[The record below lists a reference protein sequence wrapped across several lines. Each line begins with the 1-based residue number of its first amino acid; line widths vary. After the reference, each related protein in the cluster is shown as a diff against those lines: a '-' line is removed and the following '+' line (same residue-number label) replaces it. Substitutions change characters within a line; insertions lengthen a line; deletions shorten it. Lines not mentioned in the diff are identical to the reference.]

1 MDGMAWTRREKKA
14 EKREI
19 KLYKKRAHLTTFS
32 NYTFPEN
39 TERAQELKEINVL
52 ISATKL

>member
-1 MDGMAWTRREKKA
+1 MDTERKKA

-39 TERAQELKEINVL
+39 TEWAQELKEINVL